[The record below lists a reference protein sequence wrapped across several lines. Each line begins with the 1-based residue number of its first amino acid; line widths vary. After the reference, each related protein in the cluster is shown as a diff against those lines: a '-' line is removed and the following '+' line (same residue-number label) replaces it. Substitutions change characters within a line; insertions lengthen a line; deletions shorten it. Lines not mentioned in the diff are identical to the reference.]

1 MPTIDSSQYAN
12 IIVSLV
18 IIGLVIDLLVHLI
31 RQKKHTGRWTIDYS
45 DLAVWVIGGM
55 FIMSYAT
62 YVFRNEI
69 GAAILIVLW
78 ALLPCYVLLRSLKKA

>member
-1 MPTIDSSQYAN
+1 
-12 IIVSLV
+12 
-18 IIGLVIDLLVHLI
+18 
-31 RQKKHTGRWTIDYS
+31 
-45 DLAVWVIGGM
+45 
-55 FIMSYAT
+55 MSYAT